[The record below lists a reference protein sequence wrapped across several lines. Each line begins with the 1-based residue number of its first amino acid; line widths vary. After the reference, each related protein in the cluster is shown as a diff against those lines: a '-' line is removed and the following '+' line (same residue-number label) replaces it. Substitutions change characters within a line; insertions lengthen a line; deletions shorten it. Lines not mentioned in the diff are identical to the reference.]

1 MTEPT
6 TSTESTNVQV
16 TEKTQELVT
25 IESNEDTPLTTN
37 TTDLED
43 IKIEQKQKLINLAS
57 ILGKILSDETNIDQ
71 LKLKINIKSE
81 SIMLMQKIA
90 LLFPDLLEDIDK
102 SIADIISDNVLDSS
116 DVPKLIVLIK
126 NVYKNFNNSK
136 RLKSIQKIT
145 LDDSINFIKNLL
157 LILIEYEH
165 IKVKDKDTVIVVI
178 DLCIDLLTTS
188 IDVSETLF
196 DSIKSCFKC

>member
-1 MTEPT
+1 MTEPIT
-6 TSTESTNVQV
+6 NTESINIQINENTR
-16 TEKTQELVT
+16 ELVT

-37 TTDLED
+37 TTNVED

-57 ILGKILSDETNIDQ
+57 ILGKILSDETNIDK
-71 LKLKINIKSE
+71 LKLKINIKPE

-102 SIADIISDNVLDSS
+102 SIADIIADNVLDSS
-116 DVPKLIVLIK
+116 DVPKLMVLIK
-126 NVYKNFNNSK
+126 NVYKKFNDSK
-136 RLKSIQKIT
+136 RLKSIQKVT
-145 LDDSINFIKNLL
+145 LDDSINFIKNLI

-165 IKVKDKDTVIVVI
+165 IKVKDKDTVIIVI